1 MSLRTMF
8 PHVIASPFL
17 YVIASPCPLAFAEA
31 LAQAGQGLAGGPIHQ
46 DVAISY
52 VLFHPYQVMYNV
64 NIEATE
70 VQ

>member
-1 MSLRTMF
+1 MF
-8 PHVIASPFL
+8 PH
-17 YVIASPCPLAFAEA
+17 VIASPCPLAFAEA